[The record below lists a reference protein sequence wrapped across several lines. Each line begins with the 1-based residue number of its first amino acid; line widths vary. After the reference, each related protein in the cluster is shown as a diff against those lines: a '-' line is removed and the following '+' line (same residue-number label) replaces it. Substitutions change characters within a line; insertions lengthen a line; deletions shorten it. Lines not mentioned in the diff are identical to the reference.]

1 MPLLWSSLVLGAAGS
16 LHCFGMCG
24 PLVMAAS
31 GIVRQHPNRIV
42 LSLLHQLGR
51 MTTYTILGLTAGSLG
66 RTFALVGWQQPL
78 TIVLGALV
86 IATVL
91 LPKLNRLWSPA
102 QSGLSK
108 VSFRFSKILKQRT
121 LAPHFGIGMAHGLL
135 PCGLVYVALAGATT
149 TGHPL
154 LGAGFMAL
162 FGLGTVPVLI
172 LTSTL
177 TQELSFNRILRN
189 RLLIPTLACL
199 TGSLLI
205 LRGLGLGIPILSPQ
219 FSSQGHSA
227 CCQPDKVIK
236 SPSSAE
242 PPQKSPP
249 N

>member
-31 GIVRQHPNRIV
+31 GIVRQHPNRTI

-51 MTTYTILGLTAGSLG
+51 VTTYTILGLTAGSLG
-66 RTFALVGWQQPL
+66 RTFILVGWQQPL
-78 TIVLGALV
+78 TIILGALV
-86 IATVL
+86 IASVL
-91 LPKLNRLWSPA
+91 LPKLNRLWTPA
-102 QSGLSK
+102 QTGLGK
-108 VSFRFSKILKQRT
+108 VSLRFSRILRQRS
-121 LAPHFGIGMAHGLL
+121 LAPHFGLGMAHGLL
-135 PCGLVYVALAGATT
+135 PCGLVYVALAAAAT

-177 TQELSFNRILRN
+177 TQELSLNRLLRN
-189 RLLIPTLACL
+189 RFLVPALACL

-205 LRGLGLGIPILSPQ
+205 LRGLGLGIPLISPE
-219 FSSQGHSA
+219 FSPRGHSA
-227 CCQPDKVIK
+227 CCQPNVAIE
-236 SPSSAE
+236 SPSSAGK
-242 PPQKSPP
+242 P
-249 N
+249 